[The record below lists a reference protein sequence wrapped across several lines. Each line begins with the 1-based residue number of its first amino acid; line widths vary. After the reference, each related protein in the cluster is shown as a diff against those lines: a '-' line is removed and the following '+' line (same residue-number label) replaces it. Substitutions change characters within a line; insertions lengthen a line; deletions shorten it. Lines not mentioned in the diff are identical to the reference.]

1 MPITVSGTQI
11 TFNDGTTQSTAFT
24 GGGGSLNYTLYTSG
38 NNTWTA
44 PSGVTRVKV
53 TLVGGGGGGG
63 GGAYVGVPVPGGEGG
78 QGGIAVGYVNVTPG
92 TGYAANVGA
101 GGTGGGYNATGPAG
115 GTSSFAGTISA
126 TGGGGGGGYS
136 AGAFTGANGSGS
148 GGNIRATSYPDYY
161 IQAYAKGIYMGITN
175 GSGSGQTA
183 QTWSATS
190 TFGAGYGGISRENQ
204 VAFGGIGGF
213 ILIEYVN

>member
-53 TLVGGGGGGG
+53 TAYGGGGGGG
-63 GGAYVGVPVPGGEGG
+63 GGAYPGGPVPGFVGYS
-78 QGGIAVGYVNVTPG
+78 GGIAVGYVNVTPG

-101 GGTGGGYNATGPAG
+101 GGTGGGYNASGATG
-115 GTSSFAGTISA
+115 GTTSFAGTISA
-126 TGGGGGGGYS
+126 LGGSGGS
-136 AGAFTGANGSGS
+136 NPFAGNPGSNGSSS
-148 GGNIRATSYPDYY
+148 GGNIRSAANINAATQP
-161 IQAYAKGIYMGITN
+161 GIYGGAYN
-175 GSGSGQTA
+175 NVGSGQTP
-183 QTWSATS
+183 QVWSATS
-190 TFGAGYGGISRENQ
+190 TLGAGFGGESREN
-204 VAFGGIGGF
+204 AIGFGGVGGF
-213 ILIEYVN
+213 LLIEYVN